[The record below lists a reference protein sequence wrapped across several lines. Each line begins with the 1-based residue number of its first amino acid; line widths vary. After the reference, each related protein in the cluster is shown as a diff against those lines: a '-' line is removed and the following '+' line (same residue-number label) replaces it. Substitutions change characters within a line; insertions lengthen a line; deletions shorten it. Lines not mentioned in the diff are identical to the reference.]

1 MPCLVNKYK
10 RIVSVAEQVPSPH
23 GVQLRE
29 VVGDPYGWLGP
40 MGGAVVAAGR
50 AWEAQWS
57 ATAG

>member
-1 MPCLVNKYK
+1 
-10 RIVSVAEQVPSPH
+10 VSVAEQVPSPH